1 MVSQLLEPANNSMP
15 LSHNCHQYITYNLN
29 IRRPLPEL
37 ERASLQLQSPM
48 PSNPAS
54 PKPSNP
60 DTPPGIQASR
70 HPSIPD
76 CRNPLFD
83 YLKGV
88 TAGPSRGPQGISGRQ
103 SSSPPLTP
111 PGPQIGAPACTGVP
125 NSSFDKHPSIQASTP
140 RVTEVGG
147 RGGSL

>member
-1 MVSQLLEPANNSMP
+1 M
-15 LSHNCHQYITYNLN
+15 YI

-60 DTPPGIQASR
+60 DTPRGIQASK
-70 HPSIPD
+70 HPGIPD

-83 YLKGV
+83 HLKGE
-88 TAGPSRGPQGISGRQ
+88 ALSSRRTPQGSTGN
-103 SSSPPLTP
+103 SSQAHPEPPHPPL
-111 PGPQIGAPACTGVP
+111 GPQIGAPACTGVP
-125 NSSFDKHPSIQASTP
+125 KSSFDRHPSIQASRHPCLRSQSSAAEAVAYKFTLGI
-140 RVTEVGG
+140 V
-147 RGGSL
+147 